1 MIGQIGPCLGR
12 TVTDPPDEEL
22 DGRLEVTVA
31 DGLNDNA
38 RIAHD
43 TRLT

>member
-12 TVTDPPDEEL
+12 TVTDPPGEEL
-22 DGRLEVTVA
+22 DGRLEVTLA

-38 RIAHD
+38 RTAHG
-43 TRLT
+43 TILT